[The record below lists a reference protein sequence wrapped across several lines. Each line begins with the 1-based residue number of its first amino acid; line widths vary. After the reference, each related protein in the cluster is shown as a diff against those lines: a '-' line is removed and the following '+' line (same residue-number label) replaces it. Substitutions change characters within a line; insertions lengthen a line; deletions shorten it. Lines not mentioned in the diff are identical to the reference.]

1 MVIFVVALIVL
12 GPEKMPEAL
21 RRGGRLLG
29 EAKQWSARISA
40 ELQSTVSSFTQ
51 EPPSS
56 EPDQPTGGLDADV
69 SDHRPK
75 SATPPPHAG
84 EPVPP
89 QGVHPLSEGDSAERA
104 AAPPATGPDA
114 AVHLPGGFKE
124 HRP

>member
-12 GPEKMPEAL
+12 GPEKMPEAM

-29 EAKQWSARISA
+29 EARQWSARISA

-51 EPPSS
+51 EPPSW

-69 SDHRPK
+69 SGHRPAP
-75 SATPPPHAG
+75 ATPPPHAG
-84 EPVPP
+84 EPVLP
-89 QGVHPLSEGDSAERA
+89 QGLHQLSEGGSAELA
-104 AAPPATGPDA
+104 AGPPATGPDA
-114 AVHLPGGFKE
+114 AVHLPEGFKE